1 MFKEEYKAELK
12 SLMSTVIKAVGD
24 YIRFAVSPVKMRGM
38 KSAWQL
44 KSDIEDA
51 VQSLVGLMTLIM
63 TVDQVLTTGEV
74 PSKDNSLTDAVS
86 KLQAIS
92 ETMSTK

>member
-1 MFKEEYKAELK
+1 MFKEQYGAELK
-12 SLMSTVIKAVGD
+12 ALMATVIKAVSD
-24 YIRFAVSPVKMRGM
+24 YVRFAVSPVKMRGM

-44 KSDIEDA
+44 KADIEDA

-63 TVDQVLTTGEV
+63 TVDRVIAGEA